1 VAILFLLIPVSLV
14 LVALGCWAFFWA
26 VRSGQFDQLDS
37 ASWEILV
44 EDEVP
49 NRRDEAPKRRNA
61 KGAPPC
67 TVRSP

>member
-1 VAILFLLIPVSLV
+1 MAILFLLIPVSLV

-49 NRRDEAPKRRNA
+49 NRRDEVRKGRDAGGAAP
-61 KGAPPC
+61 
-67 TVRSP
+67 

>member
-1 VAILFLLIPVSLV
+1 MAILFLLIPVSLT

-26 VRSGQFDQLDS
+26 VRSGQFDHLDS

-49 NRRDEAPKRRNA
+49 KARDVE
-61 KGAPPC
+61 GAPPC

>member
-1 VAILFLLIPVSLV
+1 MAILFLLIPVSLT

-37 ASWEILV
+37 ASWDILV
-44 EDEVP
+44 EDE
-49 NRRDEAPKRRNA
+49 APKARHVE
-61 KGAPPC
+61 GAAPC